1 MQLKQYR
8 EAIPAVDNA
17 IKLSAGKAPESW
29 YLLKMA
35 AHYELK
41 QYKPATEVL
50 TALVDRYP
58 EKKKYWTQLS
68 AMHMQAGN
76 DAKAWRRWKAPTTSA
91 C

>member
-1 MQLKQYR
+1 M
-8 EAIPAVDNA
+8 DNA
-17 IKLSAGKAPESW
+17 IGLSTGKAPESW

-41 QYKPATEVL
+41 QYKLATEVL

-58 EKKKYWTQLS
+58 EKKKYWTQLGH
-68 AMHMQAGN
+68 AHAGGQRCQGPT
-76 DAKAWRRWKAPTTSA
+76 ALEGPTTSA